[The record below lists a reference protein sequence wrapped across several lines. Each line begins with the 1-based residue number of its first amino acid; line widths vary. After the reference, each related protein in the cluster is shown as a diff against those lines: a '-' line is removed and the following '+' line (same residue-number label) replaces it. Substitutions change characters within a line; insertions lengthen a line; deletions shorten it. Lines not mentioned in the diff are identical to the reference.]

1 MCDSSNGL
9 VEGYISLYKINEN
22 GQLMKYKEQVF
33 SHKEKYKQTYLEQ
46 MQLRL
51 SQDSKLISVAWFKTD
66 EYLG

>member
-1 MCDSSNGL
+1 
-9 VEGYISLYKINEN
+9 
-22 GQLMKYKEQVF
+22 MKYKEQVF